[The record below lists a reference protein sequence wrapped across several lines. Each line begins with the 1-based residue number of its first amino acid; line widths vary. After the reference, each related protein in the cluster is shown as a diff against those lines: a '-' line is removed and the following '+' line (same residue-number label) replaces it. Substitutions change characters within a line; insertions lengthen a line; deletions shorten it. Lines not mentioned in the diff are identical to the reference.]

1 MITGASASSTNEST
15 WAGFKAVQGGA
26 GDGFGVML
34 GDGLACW
41 DLDHC
46 ITDGKI
52 EPWAEQILSG
62 IENPLWVEVSV
73 SGTGLHIF
81 VESPE
86 APGSRSGL
94 VEFYSRERF
103 IRVTGVKYDARGGSY

>member
-15 WAGFKAVQGGA
+15 WAGFKAAQGGA